1 MMPKL
6 SSAKQKVLES
16 LSGFKLKLQSLLQAH
31 AWLRRVTI
39 SLIAI
44 FVLVIVYKVLASIF
58 GWGGPQYKTVALEE
72 GPLAVTISASG
83 TLNPVKSVQVGTQVS
98 GMVQEIYVDFNDV
111 VKKSQVI
118 ARIDPREWQA
128 RFEQAEANYILAKR
142 NHDNNQRLIEKNFIS
157 PSAFDQTLSAYK
169 SAKASLTMAKKALD
183 DTVIRS
189 PVDGVVV
196 KRSVERGQT
205 VAASLQAPELFIIA
219 QDLADMQVETA
230 IDESDVGRI
239 TEGMT
244 ATFTVDAFPG
254 KVFQSKVKQVR
265 KAPINVQNVITYTVL
280 LTAQNTDLKLLPGM
294 TANTSIITEQKEKVL
309 RISNAALRFKMPNA
323 ESAADN
329 KSDSRSAGPKSSG
342 AGSTAANSSGAKPM
356 GTGPRVMVR
365 KVWVLDQSGLKDKP
379 VQKTVR
385 LGLSDGN
392 ASEVLPPENGE
403 AVLKSGDLVITGMTG
418 GAKAGAARPAG
429 PRLF

>member
-6 SSAKQKVLES
+6 SGAKQKVLET
-16 LSGFKLKLQSLLQAH
+16 LSGFRLKLQSLLQAH
-31 AWLRRVTI
+31 TWLRRVTI

-44 FVLVIVYKVLASIF
+44 VILVIVYKVLASIF

-111 VKKSQVI
+111 VKKDQVI

-142 NHDNNQRLIEKNFIS
+142 NHDNNKRLIEKNFIS

-219 QDLADMQVETA
+219 QNLADMQVETA

-239 TEGMT
+239 VEGMA

-280 LTAQNTDLKLLPGM
+280 LSAQNTDLKLLPGM

-309 RISNAALRFKMPNA
+309 RISNAALRFKMPNT
-323 ESAADN
+323 EPTADN
-329 KSDSRSAGPKSSG
+329 KSSPKSAGSG
-342 AGSTAANSSGAKPM
+342 SAGANSAAKSSGAKPM
-356 GTGPRVMVR
+356 GAGPRVMVR

-392 ASEVLPPENGE
+392 ASEVLPPESGE
-403 AVLKSGDLVITGMTG
+403 AELKSGDLVITGITG
-418 GAKAGAARPAG
+418 ASKSTSARPAG

>member
-1 MMPKL
+1 MMTKL

-16 LSGFKLKLQSLLQAH
+16 LSVFKLKLQSLLQAH

-44 FVLVIVYKVLASIF
+44 LALVIVYKVLASIF

-142 NHDNNQRLIEKNFIS
+142 NHDNNKRLIEKNFIS
-157 PSAFDQTLSAYK
+157 AAALDQTLSAYK

-239 TEGMT
+239 VEGMT

-294 TANTSIITEQKEKVL
+294 TANTSIITEQREKVL

-323 ESAADN
+323 ESAADS
-329 KSDSRSAGPKSSG
+329 KSGSRSAGPKSPD
-342 AGSTAANSSGAKPM
+342 AVSTATNSAGAKPM

-365 KVWVLDQSGLKDKP
+365 KVWILDQSGLKDKP

-392 ASEVLPPENGE
+392 ASEVLPPENGDSE
-403 AVLKSGDLVITGMTG
+403 LKPGDMVITGMTG
-418 GAKAGAARPAG
+418 GAKAGAGRPAG